1 MTFQSI
7 HTLEKEKDGE
17 KRPLTF
23 QSIQVLYIYIYRKE
37 ETEMERKDLIVV
49 LSFD

>member
-23 QSIQVLYIYIYRKE
+23 QSIHVLYIYIYIEKKRQRGREK
-37 ETEMERKDLIVV
+37 TL
-49 LSFD
+49 

>member
-23 QSIQVLYIYIYRKE
+23 QSIQVLYIYIEKKRQRWREK
-37 ETEMERKDLIVV
+37 TL
-49 LSFD
+49 

>member
-23 QSIQVLYIYIYRKE
+23 QSIQVLYIYIYIEKKRQRWREK
-37 ETEMERKDLIVV
+37 TL
-49 LSFD
+49 